1 MARGNAGRGA
11 GMRGLVRVQAVDAVV
26 NGVEIGRI
34 LDILARVGRH
44 KAGGDH
50 EGVLV
55 RVTGRGPDTGLIAAQ
70 TFISNEIGD
79 GDEGHGAVSAHA
91 RLWTRQMGADMF
103 CGCRIWRQATLF
115 LDAEISY
122 DTIIF
127 YLISGDT

>member
-55 RVTGRGPDTGLIAAQ
+55 RGPGRGPDTGLIAAQ
-70 TFISNEIGD
+70 TFISN
-79 GDEGHGAVSAHA
+79 
-91 RLWTRQMGADMF
+91 
-103 CGCRIWRQATLF
+103 
-115 LDAEISY
+115 
-122 DTIIF
+122 
-127 YLISGDT
+127 